1 MTLTWHI
8 TSLLLVASAIT
19 MLAACKENRLL
30 PTSGGTPYDVLVV
43 DDREGYVAEC
53 LQADAPGLPQGEP
66 SFNVMAVGKKRLNS
80 MLMLSRSIV
89 TLDID
94 PKRHCRPTVRYSKN
108 VYAEPQ
114 MTVRINAPSMTALR
128 RSDCMTAVVRLLTR
142 HEMNAAIA
150 RLQHKH
156 NPKAEEEIRK
166 MFGCTMKIPADMK
179 ANIIGK
185 DFIWLSD
192 NSAMGMKS
200 ICIYAS
206 ENRDSV
212 MKANIKGETDDMYM
226 ATTPHS
232 TITTHAREHGMAMTV
247 RRGLWEMRGDAMGG
261 PYVSHAVKSPVNG
274 RTVVAEAFVYAPETR
289 KRNRLRQTE
298 AALYTLRF
306 ESLRQDSGRQ
316 RGN

>member
-1 MTLTWHI
+1 MAQTGRI
-8 TSLLLVASAIT
+8 RSLLLAASVIT
-19 MLAACKENRLL
+19 MLAGCKENRLL

-53 LQADAPGLPQGEP
+53 LQADAPGLPQREP
-66 SFNVMAVGKKRLNS
+66 SFNVMNVDKKHLNNI
-80 MLMLSRSIV
+80 LLLSRSIV

-94 PKRHCRPTVRYSKN
+94 PQRHRRPTVKYSKN

-114 MTVRINAPSMTALR
+114 MTVTINAPSIAALR
-128 RSDCMTAVVRLLTR
+128 RSDCMQTVARLLTR

-185 DFIWLSD
+185 DFIWFSD
-192 NSAMGMKS
+192 NSATGMKS

-212 MKANIKGETDDMYM
+212 MKANIKGETDSMYM

-232 TITTHAREHGMAMTV
+232 TITTHAKEHGIMMTV

-261 PYVSHAVKSPVNG
+261 PYVSHAMKSPKSG
-274 RTVVAEAFVYAPETR
+274 CIVVAEAFVYAPETR
-289 KRNRLRQTE
+289 KRNHIRQAE

-306 ESLRQDSGRQ
+306 AERQSPSAP
-316 RGN
+316 